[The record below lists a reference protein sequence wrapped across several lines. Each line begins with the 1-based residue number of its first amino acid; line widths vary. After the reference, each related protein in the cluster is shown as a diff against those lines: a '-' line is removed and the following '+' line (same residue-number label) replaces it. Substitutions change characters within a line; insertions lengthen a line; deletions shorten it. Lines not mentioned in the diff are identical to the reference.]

1 MWIGLDPGLRRTGLA
16 ESDALGV
23 MAFPVAALATTELAG
38 ELTRRYGDG
47 SGIRGIALGSPQR
60 LHGAPSQGAEA
71 RDLVAKTLSALWPS
85 VPVHLVDERLTSK
98 LAAQGAALLGR
109 SKVVKND
116 KGQLDAAAA
125 SLILEN
131 YLHQKNDTQLDRN
144 PRYR

>member
-16 ESDALGV
+16 ESDAQGI
-23 MAFPVAALATTELAG
+23 MAFPVAALATSNLAG

-47 SGIRGIALGSPQR
+47 SGLQGIALGNPQR
-60 LHGAPSQGAEA
+60 LDGGVSQGAEA
-71 RDLVAKTLSALWPS
+71 RDLIAKTLRALWPD

-109 SKVVKND
+109 SKAVKKD

-131 YLHQKNDTQLDRN
+131 FLHQKK
-144 PRYR
+144 

>member
-47 SGIRGIALGSPQR
+47 SGIRGIALGNPQR

-109 SKVVKND
+109 SKVVKKD

-131 YLHQKNDTQLDRN
+131 YLHQKK
-144 PRYR
+144 

>member
-109 SKVVKND
+109 SKVVKKE

-131 YLHQKNDTQLDRN
+131 YLHQKK
-144 PRYR
+144 

>member
-85 VPVHLVDERLTSK
+85 VPVYLVDERLTSK

-109 SKVVKND
+109 SKVVKKD

-131 YLHQKNDTQLDRN
+131 YLHQKK
-144 PRYR
+144 

>member
-109 SKVVKND
+109 SKVVKKD

-131 YLHQKNDTQLDRN
+131 YLHQKK
-144 PRYR
+144 

>member
-16 ESDALGV
+16 ESDVQGM
-23 MAFPVAALATTELAG
+23 MAFPVAALATAELAR
-38 ELTRRYGDG
+38 ELARRYGDG

-85 VPVHLVDERLTSK
+85 VPVYLVDERLTSK

-109 SKVVKND
+109 SKVVKKD

-131 YLHQKNDTQLDRN
+131 YLHQKK
-144 PRYR
+144 

>member
-16 ESDALGV
+16 ESDASNL
-23 MAFPVAALATTELAG
+23 AA

-47 SGIRGIALGSPQR
+47 SGLQGIALGNPQR
-60 LHGAPSQGAEA
+60 LDGGVSQGAEA
-71 RDLVAKTLSALWPS
+71 RDLIAKTLSALWPD

-109 SKVVKND
+109 SKAVKKD

-131 YLHQKNDTQLDRN
+131 FLHQKK
-144 PRYR
+144 